1 MARHALRAFV
11 LVSSLAFLAVF
22 VLAAIDTVRG
32 GAPADPVEAALV
44 DQAQRF
50 AERRLAYLE
59 PAGEHP
65 AAILPGVPALLA
77 LLVGADTP
85 GRAQMRA
92 LTLLAT
98 LFTAFLLCF
107 LVQMETRSWTLA
119 LAAAG
124 LALAGQGLFT
134 TAPGVARPEAFLML
148 LVLLAFAA
156 LRFLSGVSGALLA
169 AVLLAAACFVEQQ
182 AILFLVAAACSQVV
196 EGRRRFVTF
205 VISAGLLVA
214 VGTWVLSRV
223 LGPWYNAAAWN
234 APFDALRFSPLA
246 ALRFSTTH
254 LLGRLGVF
262 TIVCVLSFALS
273 TRPWMGPRGI
283 WTWLAMAGVLTA
295 VATTQNS
302 AADPSAL
309 VPSVFA
315 IALLGTLALQRVV
328 HHLSDRYDSI
338 APGGEGIILT
348 GLGIQIVVFLVFA
361 ADAGWIRAMAS
372 LG

>member
-11 LVSSLAFLAVF
+11 IVASLAFVAVF
-22 VLAAIDTVRG
+22 LVAAVDTVG
-32 GAPADPVEAALV
+32 HGAPADPVEAALV
-44 DQAQRF
+44 EQAQRF

-59 PAGEHP
+59 PAGDHS

-85 GRAQMRA
+85 GRAQLRA

-107 LVQMETRSWTLA
+107 LVQVETRSWSLA
-119 LAAAG
+119 LASAG
-124 LALAGQGLFT
+124 LAVAGQGLFT

-148 LVLLAFAA
+148 LVLLGFAA

-169 AVLLAAACFVEQQ
+169 AVPLAAACFVEQQ
-182 AILFLVAAACSQVV
+182 AILFLVAATCSQVV

-205 VISAGLLVA
+205 AVTAGVLVA
-214 VGTWVLSRV
+214 VATWVVSGI

-234 APFDALRFSPLA
+234 APFENLRFSPLA

-262 TIVCVLSFALS
+262 TVVGVLSFALS

-283 WTWLAMAGVLTA
+283 WTWLAMAGVLAA
-295 VATTQNS
+295 VATTQSS

-309 VPSVFA
+309 VPSILA

-328 HHLSDRYDSI
+328 HHLADRYDSV
-338 APGGEGIILT
+338 APGGDGIILT

-361 ADAGWIRAMAS
+361 VDAGWIRAMVS
-372 LG
+372 VG